1 MAESNGKYDSDD
13 SAFLDFGPEPI
24 GKDVYDEVVNKEL
37 EAAREQTGKHKR
49 KYTGVR
55 RDARKHNFAFTSKIK
70 KIKKIIT
77 LAFGIVLL
85 IGVLYI
91 GINAFVTNY
100 YGDNEL
106 INSIKYVGYKAV
118 EGYEDIDAFDC
129 IDLDIDNCSVTVRS
143 SYDDEFHIS
152 YKFIASKEDDVKIY
166 VKDSGDDKVLTCDV
180 NNKDIRDNIWNPT
193 GGNDYEYEQYLTI
206 MVPDGR
212 YGSVKISVDGGYADI
227 DDIQAD
233 EINMAV
239 NNSELYSGIR
249 GVKADNILVT
259 ADNMAVYIGDSE
271 ADSVVINSAN
281 DSVSVYDSK
290 IISLLDINGKNSDV
304 YIDNVDVE
312 NGGKINAKTSG
323 DDISVDL
330 PGYPELYHI
339 VADAA
344 DDTVY
349 CSYFDYYEEGRYEI
363 GNGDKAIELYNE
375 DEGIFLRFEVDE

>member
-1 MAESNGKYDSDD
+1 MAESSGKYDSDD

-24 GKDVYDEVVNKEL
+24 DKDVYDEVVNKEL
-37 EAAREQTGKHKR
+37 EAAREQTGKYKR
-49 KYTGVR
+49 KHTGAR
-55 RDARKHNFAFTSKIK
+55 RDTRKHDFAFTSKIK
-70 KIKKIIT
+70 KIKKIIS
-77 LAFGIVLL
+77 LVFGIVFL

-118 EGYEDIDAFDC
+118 EGYDNIGGFDC
-129 IDLDIDNCSVTVRS
+129 IDLDIDNCSVTVRP

-166 VKDSGDDKVLTCDV
+166 VKDSGDNKVLTCDV

-259 ADNMAVYIGDSE
+259 ADNMAVYIRDSE
-271 ADSVVINSAN
+271 ADNVVINIAN

-304 YIDNVDVE
+304 YINNVDVE

-323 DDISVDL
+323 GDISVDL
-330 PGYPELYHI
+330 PGKPELYHI

>member
-1 MAESNGKYDSDD
+1 
-13 SAFLDFGPEPI
+13 
-24 GKDVYDEVVNKEL
+24 
-37 EAAREQTGKHKR
+37 
-49 KYTGVR
+49 
-55 RDARKHNFAFTSKIK
+55 
-70 KIKKIIT
+70 
-77 LAFGIVLL
+77 
-85 IGVLYI
+85 
-91 GINAFVTNY
+91 
-100 YGDNEL
+100 
-106 INSIKYVGYKAV
+106 
-118 EGYEDIDAFDC
+118 
-129 IDLDIDNCSVTVRS
+129 
-143 SYDDEFHIS
+143 
-152 YKFIASKEDDVKIY
+152 
-166 VKDSGDDKVLTCDV
+166 
-180 NNKDIRDNIWNPT
+180 
-193 GGNDYEYEQYLTI
+193 

-239 NNSELYSGIR
+239 NNSELYSGIS

-259 ADNMAVYIGDSE
+259 ADNMAVYIRDSE
-271 ADSVVINSAN
+271 AGSIVIKIAN

-330 PGYPELYHI
+330 PGNPELYHI

>member
-1 MAESNGKYDSDD
+1 MAESSGKYDSDD

-49 KYTGVR
+49 KYTGVL

-239 NNSELYSGIR
+239 NNSELYSGIS

-259 ADNMAVYIGDSE
+259 ADNMAVYIRDSE
-271 ADSVVINSAN
+271 AGSIVIKIAN

-330 PGYPELYHI
+330 PGNPELYHI